1 MTRFKSPVEDDLEA
15 LRDEFIAHSAAQS
28 ITSEVRK
35 TNENN
40 SISVSQLYAYANG
53 DIPYP
58 DEKIENT
65 LKKAP
70 GLRTAYRRI
79 LAGFSNYTFQRAI
92 AASEG
97 ELPSRKTVGAEIN
110 FSNSSAHKDRV
121 YIIINL
127 TPDAELTPSTLIVF
141 DTDDRS
147 IRIDLPRSQDGIIQL
162 SVSRTSDI
170 ITALKNPDTSIL
182 LT

>member
-1 MTRFKSPVEDDLEA
+1 MTRFKSPAKDDLEI

-28 ITSEVRK
+28 IESKARQ
-35 TNENN
+35 TNENH
-40 SISVSQLYAYANG
+40 SISISQLYAYANG
-53 DIPYP
+53 EIPYP
-58 DEKIENT
+58 DKNIEDT
-65 LKKAP
+65 LQTAP

-127 TPDAELTPSTLIVF
+127 TPDAGPAPSTLIVF

-147 IRIDLPRSQDGIIQL
+147 IRIDLPRVQDGFIQL
-162 SVSRTSDI
+162 SVSRESDI